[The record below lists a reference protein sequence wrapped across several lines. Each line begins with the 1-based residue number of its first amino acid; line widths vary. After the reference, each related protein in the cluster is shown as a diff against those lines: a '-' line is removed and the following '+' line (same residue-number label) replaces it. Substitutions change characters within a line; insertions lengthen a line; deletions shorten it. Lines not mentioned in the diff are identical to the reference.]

1 MIHQSMEIGYRVS
14 DVTGSE
20 QMYNSLVNQRSGP
33 RLLEQNL
40 SMQSQTHV
48 GGLFDSLF
56 INSFGWAGDPNNGLS
71 ARVDKSKWYDFRAS
85 FRRDQTDFDYNL
97 LANPLNPSTS
107 SPTILVTSSPHL
119 FATRRRMSDFDLTLL
134 PQSKIE
140 FPIGVFTQQHDG
152 PIIL

>member
-1 MIHQSMEIGYRVS
+1 MIANRLRIPLISVIVLLLQFSARAQIASGGTNQAQAAPDGVKRGGYVIHQSMEIGYRVS

-33 RLLEQNL
+33 RLLEQSL

-56 INSFGWAGDPNNGLS
+56 INSFGWGGDPNNGLS

-85 FRRDQTDFDYNL
+85 FRRDQTD
-97 LANPLNPSTS
+97 
-107 SPTILVTSSPHL
+107 
-119 FATRRRMSDFDLTLL
+119 
-134 PQSKIE
+134 
-140 FPIGVFTQQHDG
+140 
-152 PIIL
+152 